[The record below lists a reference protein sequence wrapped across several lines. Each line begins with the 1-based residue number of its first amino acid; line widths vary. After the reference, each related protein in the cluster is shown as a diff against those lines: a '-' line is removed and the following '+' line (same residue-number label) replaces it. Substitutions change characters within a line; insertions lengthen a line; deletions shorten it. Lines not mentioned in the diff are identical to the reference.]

1 MLYERVEGKREGNQK
16 QSDIHSTSSTLI
28 DNVWPNTPDS
38 SPASNPASTSPLALT
53 SSRLALLL
61 AQESTM
67 VRKLPWL
74 TNTTTTQPAR
84 TPHQNPSKRQK
95 LLPPS
100 SNLDSNLTSRSPS
113 DTKNAPTSRI
123 ATQPARTPST
133 FPPPQP
139 PSEEEMRPGLD
150 ADDIYIMVEDEFL
163 AVAQQFTKHLHHAEY
178 QRLKALAKTQNQN
191 AISRPVDGKTALR
204 PETKKK
210 LESSAR
216 QEKLKEGIAQIPGL
230 KKPGEQKADESD
242 STIEDEGPES
252 WQGTQLQRFMTKS
265 PRKPLSSLTGL
276 QGVASSTR
284 AAAGYPKPERGSSP
298 LGPAISPLR
307 TKKLPRQGF
316 EEDNAEDEEEEDD
329 DDLDAPVRS
338 SSRAP
343 QIPAKKSTAP
353 APSKTSSHY
362 PSNNKKPNR
371 APALP
376 QKRAFLDL
384 TPLPAPTT
392 SQTLTIPP
400 RHQVQQPRT
409 RPGITHTPPKQP
421 SPIKEEDLSSPEGAI
436 RRKLAAGRE
445 EREKARLK
453 SKRGDRT
460 ERERESGRGVDAI
473 PMFLV

>member
-1 MLYERVEGKREGNQK
+1 MVKRG
-16 QSDIHSTSSTLI
+16 QSTILEQFDIHSTSSTLI
-28 DNVWPNTPDS
+28 DNVWPDS
-38 SPASNPASTSPLALT
+38 SPYPASTSPSALT
-53 SSRLALLL
+53 SCYLALLL

-67 VRKLPWL
+67 ARKLPWL
-74 TNTTTTQPAR
+74 ANTTATKPAKSS
-84 TPHQNPSKRQK
+84 TPNPSKRQK
-95 LLPPS
+95 LLSPS
-100 SNLDSNLTSRSPS
+100 SDLDSNLPSRSPS

-133 FPPPQP
+133 SPPPQP

-178 QRLKALAKTQNQN
+178 QRLKALAKTQNQS
-191 AISRPVDGKTALR
+191 AISRPVDGKTAMR

-242 STIEDEGPES
+242 STFEDESPES
-252 WQGTQLQRFMTKS
+252 WQGTRLQRFMTKS

-284 AAAGYPKPERGSSP
+284 AAAGYPKPGRGSSP
-298 LGPAISPLR
+298 LGTAISPVLAWELR
-307 TKKLPRQGF
+307 KQSL
-316 EEDNAEDEEEEDD
+316 EEDKAEDEEEDD
-329 DDLDAPVRS
+329 DDDLDVPVRS

-343 QIPAKKSTAP
+343 QIPANKSTA
-353 APSKTSSHY
+353 AP
-362 PSNNKKPNR
+362 PSNTPSHEPSTGTKPDR
-371 APALP
+371 APGPKPKP

-384 TPLPAPTT
+384 SPVPAQTASSTT
-392 SQTLTIPP
+392 TISS
-400 RHQVQQPRT
+400 RHHVQQPRT
-409 RPGITHTPPKQP
+409 RPTHAHTSPKQQP
-421 SPIKEEDLSSPEGAI
+421 PIKEDLSAPEEAI
-436 RRKLAAGRE
+436 RRKLAARRE

-453 SKRGDRT
+453 SERGDRT